1 MEQKVGL
8 RSTFAIR
15 IDPEHNII
23 NRMVVAPRVLAE
35 VYRLHHVPLPA
46 ITLQALLK
54 RGPKAPPAAVIA
66 RLREDPSELQKVR
79 DPAGS
84 SLHQLVLTMR
94 LVMYGC
100 NSGRSSM
107 RP

>member
-1 MEQKVGL
+1 
-8 RSTFAIR
+8 
-15 IDPEHNII
+15 
-23 NRMVVAPRVLAE
+23 MVVAPRVLAE

-66 RLREDPSELQKVR
+66 RLREEPSELQKVR
-79 DPAGS
+79 DPSWS
-84 SLHQLVLTMR
+84 SAHELSESQLTMD
-94 LVMYGC
+94 LDLCGC
-100 NSGRSSM
+100 SGRSSM